1 MDGCFRD
8 MVNMLVRICLLSLVS
23 TALLSA
29 TAQADELKDG
39 RRMTFMQHYD
49 PQFLKGLEKHGF
61 PTDHGYRLGNTGF
74 MVSPFGPRWI
84 NSPKLAK
91 AKAEQGTAADTDEP
105 RR

>member
-1 MDGCFRD
+1 
-8 MVNMLVRICLLSLVS
+8 VRR
-23 TALLSA
+23 
-29 TAQADELKDG
+29 QADELKDG